1 MLYRIAHFLRDKFP
15 FVWDLI
21 DIMNSFL
28 FMLRYGRKLKAIEPE
43 ILHSYAS
50 QTGLEIVRLNEISAE
65 RLERFFAA
73 QPEDAYTFFRPHPF
87 DSKSL
92 RKLQRNHAFLSYI
105 LIDSGEIVAYCFMRS
120 FFNGKAFRG
129 KMVDYRR
136 RNQGIAK
143 QMGLITSE
151 IAQHLGLRLYGTIS
165 KANLSSIKSS
175 EAVNKIKVI
184 EELPNG
190 FIYIEYLPKEKTV

>member
-21 DIMNSFL
+21 DIMNFFL

-43 ILHSYAS
+43 ILQKYAS
-50 QTGLEIVRLNEISAE
+50 QTGLEILRLNEVSAE
-65 RLERFFAA
+65 RLERFFAV
-73 QPEDAYTFFRPHPF
+73 QPEDAYTFFRPHQF

-151 IAQHLGLRLYGTIS
+151 IAQHLGLRLFGTIS
-165 KANLSSIKSS
+165 KANFSSIKSS
-175 EAVNKIKVI
+175 EAVNTIRVI
-184 EELPNG
+184 EELPND
-190 FIYIEYLPKEKTV
+190 FLYIEYLPKEKTI